1 MEGCVM
7 KRIIG
12 SKIIILFALAFLF
25 KTLSGISWAQ
35 SDLNNESWSSQ
46 KPGRYN
52 NESWSSQKPGRYN
65 NESWS
70 SQKPGRYDNESWR
83 LQKPGR
89 YDNISWRLQKPGRYN
104 DKSWRPKKIP
114 CPKPYIKQVKPKA
127 TFVGKEIVIDGRRF
141 GEDLG
146 EIIFNEDIPAE
157 IVSWR
162 DRQIE
167 VLVPEGAITGNVKV
181 IKTCTSGSGEFSRY
195 IKIKSPPLNE
205 P

>member
-12 SKIIILFALAFLF
+12 SKIIILFTLAFLF

-35 SDLNNESWSSQ
+35 SDLNNESWSL
-46 KPGRYN
+46 
-52 NESWSSQKPGRYN
+52 QKPGRYN